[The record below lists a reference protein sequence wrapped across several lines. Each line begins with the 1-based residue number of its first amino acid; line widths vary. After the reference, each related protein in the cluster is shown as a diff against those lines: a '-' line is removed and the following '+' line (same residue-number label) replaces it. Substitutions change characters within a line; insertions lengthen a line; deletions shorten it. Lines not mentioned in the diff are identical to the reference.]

1 MEERVEE
8 DWVRGEEE
16 GERGAKR
23 EEKAMNA
30 PRWARTR
37 ITECCETLRLGV
49 QRRNLKNGYCGR
61 VSAVISHR
69 KNRRCSVAVQ
79 AHVQP
84 TGHTTTRGPT
94 GAKPKERE
102 T

>member
-1 MEERVEE
+1 MS
-8 DWVRGEEE
+8 
-16 GERGAKR
+16 
-23 EEKAMNA
+23 A

-49 QRRNLKNGYCGR
+49 QRRNLKNGYCGK

-69 KNRRCSVAVQ
+69 KNRRCSVVVQ

-84 TGHTTTRGPT
+84 TVHRTTRGPT
-94 GAKPKERE
+94 EAKSKRKRDMTYLWVLKFAFMISEIQSE
-102 T
+102 GY